1 MITVPVDE
9 IARYADMTVE
19 EVESLRTA
27 D

>member
-1 MITVPVDE
+1 MITVPIDE
-9 IARYADMTVE
+9 IARYTDMTVE